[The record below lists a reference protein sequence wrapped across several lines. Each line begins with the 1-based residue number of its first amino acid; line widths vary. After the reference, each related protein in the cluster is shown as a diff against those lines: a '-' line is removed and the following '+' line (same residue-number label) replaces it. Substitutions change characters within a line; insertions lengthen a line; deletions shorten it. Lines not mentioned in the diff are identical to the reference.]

1 MPDPNTDLRAQLSRA
16 AARPVVAPLA
26 PALPAPPA
34 RTASEAE
41 SADLQRRAAQA
52 QARSFAQ
59 AVFFFGSIGA
69 ASVALR
75 SRAPQTA
82 GALLF
87 TGTGFEFSQT
97 AQALRAAGGTPSR
110 AIRPTAF
117 ATLIG
122 LPTPF
127 GVVPPEIY
135 GLRPDYLDV
144 RLVPEIAQFE
154 TLNTKADEE
163 RLAAFL
169 ATNAKAA
176 FESELVAL
184 GRLPL
189 SELRQRIA
197 AIEAL
202 PAEARLIGAPLQTY
216 YATAVET
223 LRRRTLLSGRAAEV
237 GTGSPTGGALF
248 VSSSQAR
255 AIQAGDVLPVPVV
268 PLRRPQLP
276 GALPVPLQSAAAL
289 PPGANLATGVPSLF
303 PELEGKLD
311 VVLPALYPS
320 LLVPT
325 TVAASATEANLRE
338 GQREHFTERADP

>member
-1 MPDPNTDLRAQLSRA
+1 VPDLNADLRAQLQRA
-16 AARPVVAPLA
+16 AARPSAAPVAP
-26 PALPAPPA
+26 PLPAPAA
-34 RTASEAE
+34 RTADDAHSEQ
-41 SADLQRRAAQA
+41 LRRRAAEL

-59 AVFFFGSIGA
+59 AVFFFGGVGA
-69 ASVALR
+69 AAAALR

-97 AQALRAAGGTPSR
+97 AAALRAAGGSPSR
-110 AIRPTAF
+110 AVRPTAF

-154 TLNTKADEE
+154 MLNTKADED
-163 RLAAFL
+163 RLRAFL

-176 FESELVAL
+176 FEAELVAL
-184 GRLPL
+184 GKIPL
-189 SELRQRIA
+189 AQLRERIA
-197 AIEAL
+197 QIEAL

-223 LRRRTLLSGRAAEV
+223 ERRRERFALAVDAV
-237 GTGSPTGGALF
+237 NNGTPFAPALF
-248 VSSSQAR
+248 VSREQAAR
-255 AIQAGDVLPVPVV
+255 IEAGELLPVPVA

-276 GALPVPLQSAAAL
+276 GALPVALQSAAAL
-289 PPGANLATGVPSLF
+289 PPGQQLATAVPSLF
-303 PELEGKLD
+303 PELEGRIDL
-311 VVLPALYPS
+311 VLPALYPS
-320 LLVPT
+320 LLRPT
-325 TVAASATEANLRE
+325 TTAAAATAENLLE
-338 GQREHFTERADP
+338 GQREHFTEFADP